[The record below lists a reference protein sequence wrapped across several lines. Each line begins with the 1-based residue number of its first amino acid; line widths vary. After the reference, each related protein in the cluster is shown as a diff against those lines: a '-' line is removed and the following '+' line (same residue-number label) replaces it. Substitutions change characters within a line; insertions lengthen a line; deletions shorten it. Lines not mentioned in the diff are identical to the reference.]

1 MKVICVPGFPILYM
15 VLGDTADYCNLTYF
29 NGTIAPPLQSRH
41 LNQFFKMTK
50 VWNIDYSNALD
61 HHIMNLLLTMNRKCK

>member
-1 MKVICVPGFPILYM
+1 MPGFLILYM
-15 VLGDTADYCNLTYF
+15 VLGDTTDYRNLTYF

-50 VWNIDYSNALD
+50 VRIIDRSNALD
-61 HHIMNLLLTMNRKCK
+61 HHIIYLLLTMNRKCK